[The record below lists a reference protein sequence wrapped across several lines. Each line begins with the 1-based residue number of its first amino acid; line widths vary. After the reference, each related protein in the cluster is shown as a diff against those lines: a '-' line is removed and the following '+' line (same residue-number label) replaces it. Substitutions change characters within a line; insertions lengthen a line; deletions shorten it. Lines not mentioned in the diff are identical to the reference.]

1 MLFRSRNVLP
11 CNLFLAAGLGILS
24 TLIPAAAHASQTA
37 SATISSSPV
46 GGGVFQYNIA
56 LTNTS
61 TDGSPIGTFW
71 FSWIP
76 GVDYMQAQPT
86 NITMP
91 TGWTDSITG
100 SNNSTD
106 GNAIRYVAGA
116 GSQLNQGGTD
126 DFSFESTETLAQLE
140 SHSPFGNNAIET
152 TSVVYQGAPLI
163 GTAFTFA
170 VPEPASMTL
179 ITLSGA
185 AALLRRRRS
194 NLAI

>member
-1 MLFRSRNVLP
+1 MMFNSRHLI
-11 CNLFLAAGLGILS
+11 AALGLGIL
-24 TLIPAAAHASQTA
+24 AAMLPGKAVASQTA
-37 SATISSSPV
+37 SATLSSTPE

-76 GVDYMQAQPT
+76 GVDYMQTLPT

-100 SNNSTD
+100 SNNTTD
-106 GNAIRYVAGA
+106 GNAVRYVAG
-116 GSQLNQGGTD
+116 STSLLNQGSTD
-126 DFSFESTETLAQLE
+126 DFSFESTETLAQLQ
-140 SHSPFGNNAIET
+140 SNSPFGNNAIET
-152 TSVVYQGAPLI
+152 TAVVYQGAPLV
-163 GTAFTFA
+163 GTAFTFV

-194 NLAI
+194 KVSL